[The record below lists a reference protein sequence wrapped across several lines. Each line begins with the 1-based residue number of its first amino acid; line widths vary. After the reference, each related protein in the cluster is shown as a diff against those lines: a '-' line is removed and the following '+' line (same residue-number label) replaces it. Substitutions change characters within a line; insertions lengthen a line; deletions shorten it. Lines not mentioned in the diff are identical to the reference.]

1 MPGNPARIICTIEE
15 YKQKKM
21 IKKILKASF
30 FRFYDS
36 FSYRMM
42 NKLFRNQWK
51 RNLVMNQID
60 PSQKAEGE
68 EEYIRFWQK
77 AFGSKKVDVYSY
89 RLFSHYMGNVPHIIP
104 EILGYSL
111 LEKQLNP
118 IRYRDFYS
126 DKNVYSMYFPD
137 SKVIPQTLMAR
148 IVGGQ
153 IVRYNDKK
161 KYNELVFSFKNLSN
175 LSAGALAAQLEGYSK
190 VCFKPTV
197 DTSSGLGVTLFLRQE
212 NQFLASDGTKL
223 DGQYL
228 EQMGNDWVI
237 QEVIQQHPYI
247 SQFNTSSTNTLRV
260 CVYRSLMD
268 EQPRVTAA
276 AMRVGAEG
284 AFVDNAHAGGRF
296 VGIDVQTGALHH
308 TTLDQYGTRKDVWN
322 NVDYSKNDFQIPCW
336 QQVKDMAV
344 SIAHHTP
351 HMRLIAFDICLDS
364 SSSPRVIEMNVG
376 GFSWWMLLYIGQDV
390 FAGETAKVIDYCL
403 EMQKK
408 NPSHIF

>member
-1 MPGNPARIICTIEE
+1 MN
-15 YKQKKM
+15 K
-21 IKKILKASF
+21 IKKIIKNNLYHL
-30 FRFYDS
+30 YDS
-36 FSYRMM
+36 YIYRMM
-42 NKLFRNQWK
+42 SQMYIKQWK
-51 RNLVMNQID
+51 HNCSVNHID
-60 PSQKAEGE
+60 AETPAPGE
-68 EEYIRFWQK
+68 EKYISFWRK
-77 AFGSKKVDVYSY
+77 AFRGKNVDVYSY
-89 RLFSHYMGNVPHIIP
+89 RLFHHYMGNVPHIIP
-104 EILGYSL
+104 EILGNSL

-126 DKNVYSMYFPD
+126 DKNVYPMYFLD
-137 SKVIPQTLMAR
+137 SQVIPQTLMAR

-153 IVRYNDKK
+153 IVRYNEKK

-175 LSAGALAAQLEGYSK
+175 LTAEALAVQLEGHSK
-190 VCFKPTV
+190 VCFKPAV
-197 DTSSGLGVTLFLRQE
+197 DTSSGVGVTLFRRKKD
-212 NQFLASDGTKL
+212 QFFASDGTKL

-237 QEVIQQHPYI
+237 QEVIQQHPYM
-247 SQFNTSSTNTLRV
+247 SQFNTSSINTLRV

-276 AMRVGAEG
+276 VMRVGAEG

-308 TTLDQYGTRKDVWN
+308 TTLDQYGTRQDVWN
-322 NVDYSKNDFQIPCW
+322 NVDYSKNDFLIPCW
-336 QQVKDMAV
+336 KQVKDMAV

-376 GFSWWMLLYIGQDV
+376 GFSWWLFLYTGQDV

-403 EMQKK
+403 EK
-408 NPSHIF
+408 